1 MKTILTALLA
11 ALQAA
16 EPSSQENGT
25 AIQCEEQG
33 THCEEQGTHKLSE
46 KARGGPHPHPHPLRH
61 LASESM
67 LDE

>member
-33 THCEEQGTHKLSE
+33 THKLSE
-46 KARGGPHPHPHPLRH
+46 KARGGPHPLRH

-67 LDE
+67 RDE

>member
-33 THCEEQGTHKLSE
+33 VGTGDTQIVWCLF
-46 KARGGPHPHPHPLRH
+46 
-61 LASESM
+61 
-67 LDE
+67 